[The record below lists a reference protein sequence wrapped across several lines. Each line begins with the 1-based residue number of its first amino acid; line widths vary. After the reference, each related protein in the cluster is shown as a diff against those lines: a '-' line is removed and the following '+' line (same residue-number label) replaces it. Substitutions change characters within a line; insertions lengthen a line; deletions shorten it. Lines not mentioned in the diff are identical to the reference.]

1 MTRINGSETPRSY
14 VVSNDGNNS
23 EVSSANKGAEASAQ
37 NRAGQESNPGERS
50 SAKADGTMRS
60 SVMDLQGKMM
70 QTKLMFSPDGPGPV
84 GGGSGKATPSFQ
96 VKTEGR
102 HVLIEGTSGDDK
114 INIDQKANGDLIV
127 SDSNGASVTIPKDKL
142 KDGLIVRAGDG
153 NDQIIATEKVTHKLI
168 IYGDKGNDTIQGGS
182 GNDEIF
188 GGDGENIIRGGKGDD
203 YLEGGK
209 DKDKIDGGEG
219 NDVVYGLGG
228 DDTLEGGAGRDYLD
242 GGEGNDRLSG
252 GKDDDILIGGKGDD
266 HLEGGEGKDVL
277 AGSSGKDTYD
287 GGAGADQIY
296 RKAGEKANLN
306 AADGDREQEVKI
318 DPDAGKSI
326 KIEGDER
333 FKARVQSDF
342 EAWRSLP
349 DTGGLLKELDE
360 RAKKGKK
367 VTITEQKYRTLAS
380 EARTDSADA
389 TRNPDHTKGKGAD
402 KVTIT
407 YNTTDR
413 DLKEN
418 QASDFIPPSV
428 EIYHEMSH
436 TLDFVNG
443 DAPVEDERKGIGYT
457 GNVSNTELKATGQP
471 FDHDGDPKTPMEQPG
486 RYTENLIR
494 QRLGLP
500 IRNYKPPKD

>member
-1 MTRINGSETPRSY
+1 MTRINGSETPQPY
-14 VVSNDGNNS
+14 VVSNTGTSSEDSNTNNGVES
-23 EVSSANKGAEASAQ
+23 SVPDKGQLNNVS
-37 NRAGQESNPGERS
+37 ERS

-60 SVMDLQGKMM
+60 SVMELQGKMM
-70 QTKLMFSPDGPGPV
+70 QTKLMFSPDDSTSI
-84 GGGSGKATPSFQ
+84 GGGSGKVTPSFQ

-127 SDSNGASVTIPKDKL
+127 SDSKGASVTIPKDKL

-153 NDQIIATEKVTHKLI
+153 NDQIIATEKVTHKLT

-188 GGDGENIIRGGKGDD
+188 GGDGENVIRGGKGDD

-209 DKDKIDGGEG
+209 DKDKIEGGEG
-219 NDVVYGLGG
+219 NDVIYGLGG

-266 HLEGGEGKDVL
+266 HLEGGHGKDVL
-277 AGSSGKDTYD
+277 AGGSGKDTYD
-287 GGAGADQIY
+287 GGADADKIY

-306 AADGDREQEVKI
+306 SADGDREQEVKI
-318 DPDAGKSI
+318 DSDAGKSI

-349 DTGGLLKELDE
+349 DTGGLLKEIDE

-367 VTITEQKYRTLAS
+367 VTIVEQKYRALAS
-380 EARTDSADA
+380 EARTDSPDA
-389 TRNPDHTKGKGAD
+389 T
-402 KVTIT
+402 
-407 YNTTDR
+407 
-413 DLKEN
+413 
-418 QASDFIPPSV
+418 
-428 EIYHEMSH
+428 
-436 TLDFVNG
+436 
-443 DAPVEDERKGIGYT
+443 
-457 GNVSNTELKATGQP
+457 
-471 FDHDGDPKTPMEQPG
+471 
-486 RYTENLIR
+486 
-494 QRLGLP
+494 
-500 IRNYKPPKD
+500 

>member
-1 MTRINGSETPRSY
+1 MTRINGSETPQSY
-14 VVSNDGNNS
+14 VVSQDTNNS
-23 EVSSANKGAEASAQ
+23 EVSSLNKGNEGLPEGKDASP
-37 NRAGQESNPGERS
+37 NNLSERS

-70 QTKLMFSPDGPGPV
+70 RTKLMFAADDV
-84 GGGSGKATPSFQ
+84 TQTGGGSAKATPSFQ
-96 VKTEGR
+96 VKTEGG

-127 SDSNGASVTIPKDKL
+127 SDSNGTSVTIPKDKL
-142 KDGLIVRAGDG
+142 SRGLIVRAGDG
-153 NDQIIATEKVTHKLI
+153 NDQIIASEKVTHKLI

-182 GNDEIF
+182 GNDEIL
-188 GGDGENIIRGGKGDD
+188 GGDGENVIRGGKGDD

-219 NDVVYGLGG
+219 NDVIYGLGG
-228 DDTLEGGAGRDYLD
+228 DDTLEGGKGRDYLD
-242 GGEGNDRLSG
+242 GGEGNDHLSG

-266 HLEGGEGKDVL
+266 RLEGGDGKDVL
-277 AGSSGKDTYD
+277 AGGSGKDTYD
-287 GGAGADQIY
+287 GGADADQIY
-296 RKAGEKANLN
+296 RKDGEKANLN
-306 AADGDREQEVKI
+306 AADGDREQVVKI
-318 DPDAGKSI
+318 DANAGKSI

-360 RAKKGKK
+360 RSKKGKK
-367 VTITEQKYRTLAS
+367 VTIVEQKYRDLAS
-380 EARTDSADA
+380 EARTDSPNAM
-389 TRNPDHTKGKGAD
+389 RNPDHTKAGGAD

-443 DAPVEDERKGIGYT
+443 DAPLEDVARGIGYT
-457 GNVSNTELKATGQP
+457 GNVSNKELKATGQP
-471 FDHDGDPKTPMEQPG
+471 FDHDGNPKTPLEQPG
-486 RYTENLIR
+486 PYTENLIR
-494 QRLGLP
+494 QKLGLP
-500 IRNYKPPKD
+500 IRNYKGEKE